1 MSVAKQTTITIE
13 TDSLLVLQAGAS
25 QKFWCGRCSSQVQM
39 IPVHGL
45 GVVSNLLPSE
55 VQDWIDSEDLHRAV
69 SPDGAPLICLNS
81 MLKQVQ
87 RSSPG

>member
-1 MSVAKQTTITIE
+1 MAKQTTITIE
-13 TDSLLVLQAGAS
+13 TDSLLVLQAGNS
-25 QKFWCGRCSSQVQM
+25 QMSWCARCSSQVQM
-39 IPVHGL
+39 IPLQGL
-45 GVVSNLLPSE
+45 GVVSNLLPSD

-87 RSSPG
+87 KSSTG